1 MVKLLL
7 AFVAGLGLGYL
18 RGRVIRAFVL
28 SAAVAFLLS
37 AFSLIPYRL
46 GRYGDVRYLLPLS
59 YPLHADIQAFGVIL
73 IFPTPPHLRLTIHFI
88 NTPILVRW
96 YHTML
101 NASLTSFA
109 IFLCVNL
116 ATIITGIFLGR
127 LIHDRLHTFPERH
140 KVHEN
145 SSYACAT

>member
-18 RGRVIRAFVL
+18 RGRIIRAVAL
-28 SAAVAFLLS
+28 GVAVAFLMS

-46 GRYGDVRYLLPLS
+46 GRYGDVQYLLPLS
-59 YPLHADIQAFGVIL
+59 YPLHADIQAFVVTL

-116 ATIITGIFLGR
+116 ATMVTGIFLGR
-127 LIHDRLHTFPERH
+127 LIHDRLYPLPEKT
-140 KVHEN
+140 KVHTRE
-145 SSYACAT
+145 

>member
-1 MVKLLL
+1 VVKLLL

-18 RGRVIRAFVL
+18 RGRIIRALVL
-28 SAAVAFLLS
+28 SVAVAFLLS

-46 GRYGDVRYLLPLS
+46 GRYGDVQYLLPFS
-59 YPLHADIQAFGVIL
+59 YPLHAEIQTFGVIL
-73 IFPTPPHLRLTIHFI
+73 VFPTPPHLRLTIHFI
-88 NTPILVRW
+88 NAPILVRW

-127 LIHDRLHTFPERH
+127 LIHGRLYPFPEKTQLHT
-140 KVHEN
+140 
-145 SSYACAT
+145 

>member
-1 MVKLLL
+1 MTIVVRLLL

-18 RGRVIRAFVL
+18 RGRIIRALAL
-28 SAAVAFLLS
+28 SVAVAFLLS

-46 GRYGDVRYLLPLS
+46 GRYGDVQYLLPFS
-59 YPLHADIQAFGVIL
+59 YPLHAEIQTFGVIL

-88 NTPILVRW
+88 NAPILVRW

-127 LIHDRLHTFPERH
+127 LIHGRLYPFPEKTKLHT
-140 KVHEN
+140 
-145 SSYACAT
+145 